1 MIYMPDAIR
10 ATIELMDA
18 PGASIAIRSA
28 YNVAGLS
35 FNPRELAAAITLAVP
50 AFKIAYEP
58 DSRQAIADTWPQSLD
73 DSKAATD
80 WGWKARIG
88 LDQLVTDMLANI
100 DVGIS
105 QAA

>member
-10 ATIELMDA
+10 HYQLMDA
-18 PGASIAIRSA
+18 PLTVRFVRLIMLPVCRLTHESWPRRLPARRNSRSA
-28 YNVAGLS
+28 H
-35 FNPRELAAAITLAVP
+35 
-50 AFKIAYEP
+50 P

-73 DSKAATD
+73 DAKATSD
-80 WGWKARIG
+80 WGWKASIG

-100 DVGIS
+100 DVGLT